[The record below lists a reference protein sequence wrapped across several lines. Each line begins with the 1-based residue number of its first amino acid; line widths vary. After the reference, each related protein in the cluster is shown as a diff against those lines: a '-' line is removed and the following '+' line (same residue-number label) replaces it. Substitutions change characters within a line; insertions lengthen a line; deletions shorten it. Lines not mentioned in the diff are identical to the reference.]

1 MKQSVKH
8 SKIKNTGI
16 LFELLTRQVTADI
29 LNANEKSSK
38 AVKLVKKYFNE
49 RTEIGKENQLYNIL
63 INKNF
68 KSENK
73 ATYLVDAVIKSRQ
86 SINNSVLKREKF
98 NLIKDIKENYNVSD
112 FFKVRIPNYK
122 ILASIYKVFHS
133 SNTHTDVIPI
143 TEGRY
148 TIIEYITRDNNTL
161 NENKKGSKLKE
172 EDKDVRLLSYQLL
185 VDKFNAKYS
194 SLNDP
199 QRKLL
204 REYVN
209 NISNTNSLK
218 EVVSSEVSKVT
229 KILKNY
235 LIKVDD
241 KVTKIKLSEVI
252 NQIPNLKVGNVVKDK
267 QIVNLM
273 RYYELIKELENV
285 IGDR

>member
-1 MKQSVKH
+1 METV
-8 SKIKNTGI
+8 NG
-16 LFELLTRQVTADI
+16 VDI
-29 LNANEKSSK
+29 
-38 AVKLVKKYFNE
+38 
-49 RTEIGKENQLYNIL
+49 
-63 INKNF
+63 
-68 KSENK
+68 SE
-73 ATYLVDAVIKSRQ
+73 
-86 SINNSVLKREKF
+86 
-98 NLIKDIKENYNVSD
+98 
-112 FFKVRIPNYK
+112 
-122 ILASIYKVFHS
+122 
-133 SNTHTDVIPI
+133 
-143 TEGRY
+143 
-148 TIIEYITRDNNTL
+148 
-161 NENKKGSKLKE
+161 LKE